1 MTHIRHSEKVFIMKR
16 LLLILILTFSV
27 QSWIK
32 ADDIRDFE
40 IEGMSIGDSLL
51 DYYSEKKITKN
62 IRNWYRKKE
71 VIGVEIIEKKGPYDS
86 IQIHF
91 KKDDKNYKIIGV
103 AGLVFYRKNNI
114 NDCYEKQKII
124 TDELKQVF
132 PKTRL
137 KYGKR
142 KSHFSDK
149 SGKSKTTTN
158 TFYLSNKGE
167 IDVACYDWTK
177 KMKWWDN
184 LRVVIL
190 SSELKN
196 FVNSL

>member
-1 MTHIRHSEKVFIMKR
+1 MKKIIII
-16 LLLILILTFSV
+16 LLFLLNLQYLS
-27 QSWIK
+27 K
-32 ADDIRDFE
+32 ADEISEFE
-40 IEGMSIGDSLL
+40 IGGMSIGDSLL

-71 VIGVEIIEKKGPYDS
+71 VIGVEIIKKKGPYDS

-177 KMKWWDN
+177 KMGYNDH
-184 LRVVIL
+184 LRISIIL
-190 SSELKN
+190 KEFRDWLN
-196 FVNSL
+196 NEAYQ

>member
-1 MTHIRHSEKVFIMKR
+1 MRR
-16 LLLILILTFSV
+16 LLLILILTLNF
-27 QSWIK
+27 QSWTM
-32 ADDIRDFE
+32 ADDIWDFE

-51 DYYSEKKITKN
+51 DYYSKKKITKN
-62 IRNWYRKKE
+62 IRNWYRKKD
-71 VIGVEIIEKKGPYDS
+71 VIGVEIIEKKGSYDS

-91 KKDDKNYKIIGV
+91 RKDDKNYTIIGV

-124 TDELKQVF
+124 TEELKQVF

-142 KSHFSDK
+142 KSHSSDK

-158 TFYLSNKGE
+158 TFYLSNKGQ
-167 IDVACYDWTK
+167 IVVACYDWSK

-190 SSELKN
+190 SSEFNN
-196 FVNSL
+196 FLDSL